1 MKKMR
6 PQKIFLLIILII
18 FLKCTSEKETS
29 IRSRIQA
36 VPKESGFRMD
46 GYWVWGGSMIK
57 ADGKYHLFASRWVK
71 GEKFPEN
78 YRNNSEIV
86 RAISDNPLGPFTF
99 DELII
104 GERDSTY
111 WDSNMAHNPTIHQI
125 GDQYVLFYI
134 GSDFTTYR
142 ENSNYLLRRVGY
154 ATAKNIDGPWI
165 RSDEPLLDHESN
177 NPAILVDKQ
186 SVKLLYRDAPLNVYL
201 AEAKNLQNPF
211 KIVNDSVWPEHKI
224 EDFYLF
230 KMNGQ
235 YHFICEDNRG
245 GISNH
250 ERWGV
255 HLYSDNGIDQWKIY
269 DPVVVYDHELIF
281 DNGDTLHCTRR
292 ERPQLLIQERKITHL
307 ITAIYDGNNS
317 WCQPVA
323 LFPTVD
329 TDNSWFKFLR

>member
-1 MKKMR
+1 MN
-6 PQKIFLLIILII
+6 PQKIFLLTILII

-57 ADGKYHLFASRWVK
+57 ADGKYHLFAARWVK

-99 DELII
+99 EELII
-104 GERDSTY
+104 AERDSMY

-125 GDQYVLFYI
+125 DNQYVLFYI

-142 ENSNYLLRRVGY
+142 ENSSYLLRRVGY
-154 ATAKNIDGPWI
+154 ATANNIDGPWI
-165 RSDEPLLDHESN
+165 RSEKPLLDYESN

-186 SVKLLYRDAPLNVYL
+186 SIKLLYRDAPLNVYL
-201 AEAKNLQNPF
+201 AEAKNLQTPF

-255 HLYSDNGIDQWKIY
+255 HLYSDNGIDQWNKY
-269 DPVVVYDHELIF
+269 NPVVVYDHELIY

-292 ERPQLLIQERKITHL
+292 ERPQLFIQERKITHL

-323 LFPTVD
+323 LAPPVD
-329 TDNSWFKFLR
+329 TDNSWFKFSR